1 MSRLTNRTNEIR
13 LARRHRCADHDE
25 AVTIAKLPHL
35 AFEHGYPT
43 VALVQLLPHRQISKT
58 LGSQKGEQN
67 RTRDGSEGNYIDQV
81 VRGHRQC

>member
-1 MSRLTNRTNEIR
+1 LSRLTNRTNEIR

-43 VALVQLLPHRQISKT
+43 VALVQLLPR
-58 LGSQKGEQN
+58 
-67 RTRDGSEGNYIDQV
+67 
-81 VRGHRQC
+81 